1 MQYLEQKRLIKKAL
15 KKVVSDLMENK
26 SNFLFGAENDIS
38 TSILSDIKN
47 EKKDPQLTTI
57 FRLAEAFNLNVH
69 DFVKLINNELPEKFS
84 FIEK

>member
-1 MQYLEQKRLIKKAL
+1 MQYLEQKKLIKKAL
-15 KKVVSDLMENK
+15 KKVVDNLMENK

-57 FRLAEAFNLNVH
+57 FKLAEAFNLNAQ
-69 DFVKLINNELPEKFS
+69 DFIKLIDKELPANFS
-84 FIEK
+84 FLDK

>member
-1 MQYLEQKRLIKKAL
+1 MQYLKQKELIKKAL
-15 KKVVSDLMENK
+15 KNVVINLMQNK

-47 EKKDPQLTTI
+47 EKKDPQLSTM
-57 FRLAEAFNLNVH
+57 FRLAEAFDMDIS
-69 DFVKLINNELPEKFS
+69 DFLRLIKEELPEEFS